1 MRPDAIIYTGK
12 GMRTLMKG
20 EEKRAECAITPK
32 LVRASSL
39 LHLCFSRCTLHLDMV
54 VADSRSLS
62 KAVADLDDKTAA
74 WSSILYGS
82 MDYVICY
89 AAAGAEFQLYAI
101 RKGCRATPI
110 SQVYDLA
117 TCGPT
122 DLHVLISYLATVLNV
137 MCYRM
142 CP

>member
-1 MRPDAIIYTGK
+1 
-12 GMRTLMKG
+12 MRTLMKG

-39 LHLCFSRCTLHLDMV
+39 LRLCFSRCTLHLDMV

-62 KAVADLDDKTAA
+62 KAVADLDDKTAE
-74 WSSILYGS
+74 WSSVLYGS

-110 SQVYDLA
+110 SAVYDLA

-122 DLHVLISYLATVLNV
+122 NLYVMISTGKTACNRSQRDAI
-137 MCYRM
+137 CYRM
-142 CP
+142 CPWDSHL